1 MKLSIGIVGLPNV
14 GKSTLFTALTKK
26 KVDVSNYPFATIDPN
41 IGIVEVPDD
50 RLSQLNSVYK
60 APKVVP
66 TVIEFVDIAGL
77 VRGAHKGEGLGNKFL
92 SHIREVDVICQ
103 VVRGF
108 SDADVTHVSGKVD
121 PQSDIET
128 INTELIFA
136 DLATV
141 SSRMK
146 DIESKAKSGDKESL
160 KSLSVFKKIQKL
172 LDQGEMLSQAGL
184 SRDELL
190 VIYDV
195 HLLTIKPMMYIL
207 NVDEQE
213 AGQPVADRLVISA
226 KVESE
231 LSELSST
238 EAVEYLRTLNL
249 ESSGLDR
256 LIAAAYDQL
265 GLITFFT
272 AGPTEVHAWA
282 IERDSTAP
290 QAGGKIHS
298 DFEERFI
305 RAEVIRWQEVVEF
318 GGESGAREKGKIRIE
333 GKEYI
338 VQDGDVIYFRI

>member
-66 TVIEFVDIAGL
+66 IVIEFVDIAGL

-141 SSRMK
+141 SGRMK

-160 KSLSVFKKIQKL
+160 NSLSVFKKIQKL

-305 RAEVIRWQEVVEF
+305 RAEVIRWQEVVEL